1 VHSDWFPSS
10 GFPSTDKPRLQ
21 FPVPDIHPLCCYYT
35 LSSYSIATAD
45 SLVLRLLTTTKAII
59 ATAARSDMQPT
70 HDNSLLGY
78 VGEGRTEAEVA
89 AMDDMQFMD
98 ALLEHESS
106 FVDTSEP
113 VDPSQLSP
121 MDDTPA
127 VSNSSLASS
136 STRLQQQGV
145 VAQAGLMQQQAVPP
159 FQEPAHAYQQ
169 LGSGLQMQQ
178 PVKVADVNS
187 IAQSTLTARLN
198 YPFAL
203 APSFPGFAAPMPV
216 APSVSSGNARRKSTT
231 ELLSTSFA
239 PATSSDSRKRS
250 RESAPP
256 ISEDEG
262 DKLKRRMDRNQ
273 REQQRSQKI
282 TEQIACLKE
291 LLAAANVHFKPDKH
305 STLITVADYIKQL
318 QARSQLL
325 DSEHQKLLD
334 TIAKTSEIAS
344 SPQYQTSAGNETVSS
359 NDLLT
364 DAPTGLLLE
373 DEHAVFVKGLDYRN
387 IFKQCSIPLA
397 VASIDGRLMDCNG
410 EFEALT
416 GYERDEL
423 LLCEVSND
431 CDGTPRADVAF
442 SDAGVPST
450 VTTTSLTRNLS
461 LFNLLCRED
470 MEQVFLAMSRMLKQP
485 ISLGEDPPEANSSNR
500 GSSLPR
506 HHDFWSGRVNQSR
519 RMTGKVSLSKSLALT
534 PTLSRHD

>member
-1 VHSDWFPSS
+1 MFR
-10 GFPSTDKPRLQ
+10 F
-21 FPVPDIHPLCCYYT
+21 
-35 LSSYSIATAD
+35 
-45 SLVLRLLTTTKAII
+45 LTTSETII
-59 ATAARSDMQPT
+59 DTAERYNMQPT

-78 VGEGRTEAEVA
+78 MGESRTEAEVA

-127 VSNSSLASS
+127 VSNSSLTSSS
-136 STRLQQQGV
+136 STPLQHQGVAQRGMIQQQTV
-145 VAQAGLMQQQAVPP
+145 LPY
-159 FQEPAHAYQQ
+159 QESPLAYQQ
-169 LGSGLQMQQ
+169 LGSGMQMQQ
-178 PVKVADVNS
+178 PVKVADGTSV
-187 IAQSTLTARLN
+187 AQSTLTARLN

-203 APSFPGFAAPMPV
+203 APAYPSFAAPMPV
-216 APSVSSGNARRKSTT
+216 APSVSSGKARRKSSS

-239 PATSSDSRKRS
+239 PTTSSESRKRS
-250 RESAPP
+250 RDSAPP

-334 TIAKTSEIAS
+334 TIAKTTEIAS
-344 SPQYQTSAGNETVSS
+344 SPQYQTSAGNEIVSS
-359 NDLLT
+359 NDLLG
-364 DAPTGLLLE
+364 DVPTGLLLE

-397 VASIDGRLMDCNG
+397 VASIDGRLMDCNS
-410 EFEALT
+410 EFESLT

-431 CDGTPRADVAF
+431 SDGTPRADVAF

-450 VTTTSLTRNLS
+450 VTTSSLTRNLS

-485 ISLGEDPPEANSSNR
+485 ISLGEEPLEANSSNR

-519 RMTGKVSLSKSLALT
+519 RMTGKVSLPESLALT
-534 PTLSRHD
+534 LL